1 MISGTIVS
9 DYIVTGAG
17 SKKSKNRDEKAH
29 FLPVGR
35 TTKINISPDSME
47 GGMTL

>member
-17 SKKSKNRDEKAH
+17 SKKSKIGVRKLH